1 MNRLNPTRRGFTIV
15 ELVMSMTIVGLLAA
29 LAVPRWARLTERS
42 VVAAMRTDIRNLAVL
57 QESHFYDQAVYTA
70 DLAVLGSRG
79 FVVTAGVQLEI
90 KEATNIGWSVS
101 ASHPNSTQEC
111 HLFVGTAAPVG
122 SATEDGR
129 VDCR

>member
-1 MNRLNPTRRGFTIV
+1 
-15 ELVMSMTIVGLLAA
+15 MSMAIVGLLAA

-42 VVAAMRTDIRNLAVL
+42 IVAAMRTDIRNLAVL
-57 QESHFYDQAVYTA
+57 EESHFYDRAAYTA
-70 DLAVLGSRG
+70 DLALLGSRG
-79 FVVTAGVQLEI
+79 FVVTAGVQLDI
-90 KEATNIGWSVS
+90 KEATNTGWSVS